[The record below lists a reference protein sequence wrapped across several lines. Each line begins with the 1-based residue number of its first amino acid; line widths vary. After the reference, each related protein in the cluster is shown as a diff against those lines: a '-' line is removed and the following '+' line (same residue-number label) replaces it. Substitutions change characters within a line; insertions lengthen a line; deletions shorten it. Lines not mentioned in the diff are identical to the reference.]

1 MTVYAVFTTGKNSP
15 MVTGFSSEKEAHNSG
30 NGFNLVSTPTDLRK
44 SIFKTSDL
52 VDIYNLNSERKIQ
65 KFRDRATA
73 EKRVWESFSSV
84 KVNSDLP
91 KVESEPK
98 AEKPKAE
105 KPKGRPKQNIFK
117 GAKFVA
123 NASDK
128 GKNPRRSGTHG
139 WRFMDLI
146 IKNPGIS
153 FQRIQESYFPGE
165 KFMHHLKWD
174 LDHGNIFVK
183 YENDSKEN
191 NEKFALI
198 LSMNEKNKKEV

>member
-15 MVTGFSSEKEAHNSG
+15 MVTGFSSEKEARNSG

-73 EKRVWESFSSV
+73 EKRVWESFSSIEV
-84 KVNSDLP
+84 SNILT
-91 KVESEPK
+91 VEEAQDTGLIGDTK
-98 AEKPKAE
+98 AEDTK
-105 KPKGRPKQNIFK
+105 KGRPKKNTFK

-128 GKNPRRSGTHG
+128 GKNPRRARTHG
-139 WRFMDLI
+139 WLFMDLI
-146 IKNPGIS
+146 IKNPGIT
-153 FQRIQESYFPGE
+153 FEEIE
-165 KFMHHLKWD
+165 KFYIKENAKFMNHLKWD
-174 LDHGNIFVK
+174 LEKNNISVK
-183 YENDSKEN
+183 YENE
-191 NEKFALI
+191 E
-198 LSMNEKNKKEV
+198 EV